1 MSKLV
6 LKHFND
12 EFMKFPPL
20 ILRKVHGRWV
30 RDVNGEPVAIG
41 NRIGGARVKTAG
53 TVEVTFTCHPGGDEP
68 NRWLRVKYNG
78 TDGGIYSMQEVFFED
93 QRCGIKETHTTDIDA
108 VEISFHCEHSGM
120 FGYRNTVQATIC
132 AQ

>member
-1 MSKLV
+1 MTKLV

-12 EFMKFPPL
+12 EFMQFPPSMF
-20 ILRKVHGRWV
+20 RKEQGRWIHAI
-30 RDVNGEPVAIG
+30 NGEPVAIG
-41 NRIGGARVKTAG
+41 DRIGGARVKTAG

-78 TDGGIYSMQEVFFED
+78 TDGGIYSMQEVYFEE
-93 QRCGIKETHTTDIDA
+93 QRGGIKETHTVDIDE
-108 VEISFHCEHSGM
+108 VEISFNCAHIGM